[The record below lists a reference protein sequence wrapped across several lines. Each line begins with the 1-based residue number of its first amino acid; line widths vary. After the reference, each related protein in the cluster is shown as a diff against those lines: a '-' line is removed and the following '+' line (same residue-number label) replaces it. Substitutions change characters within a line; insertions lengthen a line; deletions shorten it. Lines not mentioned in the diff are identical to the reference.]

1 MVWLAKLFCSMAAIE
16 VDNLS
21 KSYGRTKALDCVSFL
36 VEKGEL
42 FGLIGPDGAGKT
54 TLFRLLTTLLNP
66 DSGTAKIDGYDIA
79 KDYKAIRSCVGYM
92 PGRFSLYPDLSVE
105 ENLQFFAALFDVT
118 IEESYDLIAPIYK
131 QIEPFRTR
139 RAGKLSGGMKQK
151 LALSCALIHR
161 PSVLFLDEPT
171 TGVDA
176 VSRSEFWDML
186 SELKARG
193 ITILVSTPYM
203 DEASR
208 CNRIALC
215 NEGRILGIDTP
226 EGIVQNFDK
235 TLYSI
240 RAKSMFALLNQAR
253 KVEGVVDCYPF
264 GENHHLVVDESF
276 NLGQF
281 KAQLGEVKDLEIVRI
296 EPTIEDVFIKLMK
309 R

>member
-1 MVWLAKLFCSMAAIE
+1 MNAIE
-16 VDNLS
+16 IHKLS
-21 KSYGRTKALDCVSFL
+21 KSYGKVQALQEVSFE
-36 VEKGEL
+36 VRQGEL

-66 DSGTAKIDGYDIA
+66 DSGYATIDGYDIN
-79 KDYKAIRSCVGYM
+79 KDYLSIRSRVGYM

-105 ENLQFFAALFDVT
+105 ENLHFFAALFGVEVED
-118 IEESYDLIAPIYK
+118 SYDLIAPIYK

-161 PSVLFLDEPT
+161 PCVLFLDEPT

-186 SELKARG
+186 DGLRQRG

-208 CNRIALC
+208 CDRIALC
-215 NEGRILGIDTP
+215 NEGRILDIDRP
-226 EGIVQNFDK
+226 KDIVQGFDSQ
-235 TLYSI
+235 LYGI
-240 RAKSMFALLNQAR
+240 KAYSMYSLLKAAR
-253 KVEGVVDCYPF
+253 EAEGVLDCYPF
-264 GENHHLVVDESF
+264 GESHHLIVNNNFSLDDF
-276 NLGQF
+276 RKRLKHLKG
-281 KAQLGEVKDLEIVRI
+281 LEIVPI
-296 EPTIEDVFIKLMK
+296 APTIEDMFIKLMK

>member
-1 MVWLAKLFCSMAAIE
+1 MGAIE
-16 VDNLS
+16 IHNLT
-21 KSYGRTKALDCVSFL
+21 KCFGRVRALDAVSFS
-36 VEKGEL
+36 VERGEL

-54 TLFRLLTTLLNP
+54 TLFRLLATLLAP
-66 DSGTAKIDGYDIA
+66 DEGTASVDGFDIV
-79 KDYKAIRSCVGYM
+79 KDYLAIRSRVGYM
-92 PGRFSLYPDLSVE
+92 PGRFSLYPDLTVE
-105 ENLQFFAALFDVT
+105 ENLEFFAALFGVT
-118 IEESYDLIAPIYK
+118 VRESYDLVAPVYK

-186 SELKARG
+186 AGLKQKG

-208 CNRIALC
+208 CDRIALC

-226 EGIVQNFDK
+226 AGIVRGFDAP
-235 TLYSI
+235 LYSV
-240 RAKSMFALLNQAR
+240 RAAKMFALLEAAR
-253 KVEGVVDCYPF
+253 GVEGVEECYPF
-264 GENHHLVVDESF
+264 GEVHHLVAGETFDPKRFAE
-276 NLGQF
+276 
-281 KAQLGEVKDLEIVRI
+281 QLKGFEGLSI
-296 EPTIEDVFIKLMK
+296 EPAAPTIEDVFIKRMK